1 MTIASFGIPAGPI
14 RDGACAVLGAPGV
27 AFPPLGVYPAFT
39 DDGLY
44 VPVVNSL
51 NVDVPERP

>member
-14 RDGACAVLGAPGV
+14 RDGAYAVLGAGV
-27 AFPPLGVYPAFT
+27 AFPPLGVYPAFAN
-39 DDGLY
+39 DGLY
-44 VPVVNSL
+44 APVVTSL